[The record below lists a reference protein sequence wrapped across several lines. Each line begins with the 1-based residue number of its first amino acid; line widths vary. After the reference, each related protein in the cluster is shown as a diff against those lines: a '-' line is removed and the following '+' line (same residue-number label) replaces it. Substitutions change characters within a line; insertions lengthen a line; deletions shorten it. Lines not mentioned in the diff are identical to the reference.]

1 MKEPEEKEIGK
12 DKKGV
17 TYEETAP
24 VVAKWSKASCSSG
37 EDSPAV
43 GSASLDAPESSS
55 SFLFLLRPSREVA
68 GGGETE

>member
-24 VVAKWSKASCSSG
+24 VAAKGSKSSCSSG
-37 EDSPAV
+37 EDSPIA
-43 GSASLDAPESSS
+43 GSVSFDALESSS
-55 SFLFLLRPSREVA
+55 SFLFLFRFSGEVA
-68 GGGETE
+68 RGGEME